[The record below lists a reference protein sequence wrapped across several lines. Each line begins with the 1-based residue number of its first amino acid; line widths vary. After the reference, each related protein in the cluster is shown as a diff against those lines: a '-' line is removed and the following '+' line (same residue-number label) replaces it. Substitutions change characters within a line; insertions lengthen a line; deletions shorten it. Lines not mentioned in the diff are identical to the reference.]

1 MVLFPIIIIA
11 SFVMYIYYKVAI
23 LSQKD
28 SLSQVYTNSKAR
40 ISLGTFIT
48 VFGLYQYT
56 IYGTRL
62 SLFIGIIFVVFG
74 IMQLTRGF
82 SEAKHYK
89 REWRR
94 LNP

>member
-1 MVLFPIIIIA
+1 
-11 SFVMYIYYKVAI
+11 MYIYYKVAI